1 MRLTPVS
8 TASKMNKNIS
18 LTLCT
23 LFFLSI
29 WEPVFGLDI
38 QPVYAKCNQ
47 YTLSCRIDGDSLL
60 ITGNCTF
67 IYDNNFQEN
76 NYLLLSEAIHIQ
88 SLNISDYQRI
98 GDTLTFSHHP
108 SQITFCYSI
117 SLADYRTAD
126 GAIVLRREGNWYP
139 HRNGELLTAEVHLNA
154 DGYYMIGGS
163 ESQPSFELHILL
175 LPKEKYERRAEM
187 NAVRPFFFYHLIQDT
202 TAHPEA
208 FYREFME
215 SYSFYSTFF
224 GDTLSHLPM
233 EIVEIGDPQFVM
245 CQSLRN
251 SIIFGPWFWQVYN
264 MMPDFSWVPHEVAH
278 QWWGNSLFFEHRDYA
293 LSESLT
299 EYIKLQFLKSRH
311 RGYDEQMEYY
321 QTVSD
326 NATEHLPIADIR
338 NVEGQDA
345 SIAIY
350 HTAPLRLEKTQGVDA
365 PSLLKKLYQNRK
377 GTLVSRELFL
387 QECGNLREW
396 LYGE

>member
-1 MRLTPVS
+1 MKKAV
-8 TASKMNKNIS
+8 S
-18 LTLCT
+18 LTHCL
-23 LFFLSI
+23 LFFLAI
-29 WEPVFGLDI
+29 GKPAVGLDI
-38 QPVYAKCNQ
+38 QPIDAKCNQ
-47 YTLSCRIDGDSLL
+47 YTLSCRIDGDSLH

-67 IYDNNFQEN
+67 IYDYTFQEN

-88 SLNISDYQRI
+88 SLDISIYQRI
-98 GDTLTFSHHP
+98 GDTLTFSNHP

-117 SLADYRTAD
+117 ALADYRTAD

-139 HRNGELLTAEVHLNA
+139 HRNGELLTANVHLNA

-187 NAVRPFFFYHLIQDT
+187 NAVRPFFFYHLKEDT
-202 TAHPEA
+202 IAHLEA

-215 SYSFYSTFF
+215 SYNFYSTFF
-224 GDTLSHLPM
+224 SDTLSLLPM

-245 CQSLRN
+245 CQSLRDM
-251 SIIFGPWFWQVYN
+251 IIFGPWFWQVYN

-299 EYIKLQFLKSRH
+299 EYIKLQFLKSRS
-311 RGYDEQMEYY
+311 RGYDEQMVYF
-321 QTVSD
+321 QTVSGQ
-326 NATEHLPIADIR
+326 ATEHLPIADIR

-350 HTAPLRLEKTQGVDA
+350 IQH
-365 PSLLKKLYQNRK
+365 
-377 GTLVSRELFL
+377 
-387 QECGNLREW
+387 
-396 LYGE
+396 LYGWRKHKELMHPLY

>member
-8 TASKMNKNIS
+8 TASKMNKIIS

-23 LFFLSI
+23 LFFLAI
-29 WEPVFGLDI
+29 GNAVFGVDN
-38 QPVYAKCNQ
+38 QPIDTKHNQ

-88 SLNISDYQRI
+88 SFSISDYQRI

-108 SQITFCYSI
+108 SQIAFCYSI

-139 HRNGELLTAEVHLNA
+139 HRNGELLTAEVLLNA

-175 LPKEKYERRAEM
+175 LPKEKYERRVEA
-187 NAVRPFFFYHLIQDT
+187 NAVRPFFFYHLKEDT
-202 TAHPEA
+202 TAHPED
-208 FYREFME
+208 FYREFIE
-215 SYSFYSTFF
+215 SYNFYSTFF
-224 GDTLSHLPM
+224 GDTLSRLPM

-251 SIIFGPWFWQVYN
+251 TIIFGPWFWQVYN
-264 MMPDFSWVPHEVAH
+264 MMPDFSWIPHEVAH

-311 RGYDEQMEYY
+311 LGYDEQMEYY

-326 NATEHLPIADIR
+326 NATEHLPIANIR

-350 HTAPLRLEKTQGVDA
+350 HTAPLRLEKTQGLDA
-365 PSLLKKLYQNRK
+365 PTLLKKLYQHRK
-377 GTLVSRELFL
+377 GSLVSREVFL
-387 QECGNLREW
+387 QECGDLREW

>member
-1 MRLTPVS
+1 M
-8 TASKMNKNIS
+8 KKIIS

-23 LFFLSI
+23 LFFLAIGKAAFS
-29 WEPVFGLDI
+29 VDN
-38 QPVYAKCNQ
+38 QPIDARHNQ
-47 YTLSCRIDGDSLL
+47 YSLSCRIDGDSLH

-117 SLADYRTAD
+117 PLTDYRTAD

-139 HRNGELLTAEVHLNA
+139 HRNGELLTANVHLNA

-163 ESQPSFELHILL
+163 ESQPSFELHIVL
-175 LPKEKYERRAEM
+175 LPKEKYERRAETT
-187 NAVRPFFFYHLIQDT
+187 AVRPFFFYHLKEDT

-224 GDTLSHLPM
+224 GDTLSRLPM

-245 CQSLRN
+245 CQSLRDM
-251 SIIFGPWFWQVYN
+251 IIFGPWFLQVYN
-264 MMPDFSWVPHEVAH
+264 VMPDFSWVPHEVAH

-311 RGYDEQMEYY
+311 LGYDEQMEYY

-350 HTAPLRLEKTQGVDA
+350 HTAPLRLEKTEGFDA
-365 PSLLKKLYQNRK
+365 PSLLKKLYQHRK
-377 GTLVSRELFL
+377 GSLVSREVFL
-387 QECGNLREW
+387 QECGDLREW